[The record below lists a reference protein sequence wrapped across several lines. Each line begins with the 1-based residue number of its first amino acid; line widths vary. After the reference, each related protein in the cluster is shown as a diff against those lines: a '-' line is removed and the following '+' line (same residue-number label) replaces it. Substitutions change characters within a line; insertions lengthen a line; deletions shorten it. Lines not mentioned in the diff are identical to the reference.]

1 MVKILNTKNDN
12 YQQSNRW
19 KILGIFFG
27 YVIYVYNKK
36 SLIPLFTELISE
48 FGFSEQDAGFITSA
62 QQVSISVVTFLGG
75 ILTDYL
81 PSTFL
86 FSVGLLITGITT
98 LFFPSGTNVYYF
110 ATIWLINGI
119 GHGLELPTAIWLTKH
134 FSTKDTFA
142 TNWSFVM
149 TAVNIAGIITP
160 TWSIFL
166 SSNFGWKMA
175 LYISGTLT
183 FATGLVMLIYFR
195 EESNLKTNHQKE
207 NEETIK
213 KTTETKMGVWDLF
226 IFFPPIWIVM
236 INRFVVGLYRLSVHD
251 WSQLF
256 FASFHQYNDHNNQ
269 YLASIFITV
278 FESSSI
284 FGKLLFGKINDYFMR
299 KKLTLV
305 NNRGPSSTLVVRL
318 SIAIGLHLISAF
330 ALFLYCNLLST
341 TKNISIFVLVAVI
354 AGISSAGNVITLSI
368 LSTEIGDEKYQGL
381 ITSLCNLATKLGAL
395 CSGYPFTLIAFL
407 IGWHG
412 AYTFVMIIIIL
423 TLTLDMVFHVRCN
436 S

>member
-1 MVKILNTKNDN
+1 M
-12 YQQSNRW
+12 
-19 KILGIFFG
+19 
-27 YVIYVYNKK
+27 
-36 SLIPLFTELISE
+36 
-48 FGFSEQDAGFITSA
+48 
-62 QQVSISVVTFLGG
+62 SISVVTFLGG

-226 IFFPPIWIVM
+226 IFFPQIWIVM
-236 INRFVVGLYRLSVHD
+236 INR
-251 WSQLF
+251 
-256 FASFHQYNDHNNQ
+256 
-269 YLASIFITV
+269 
-278 FESSSI
+278 
-284 FGKLLFGKINDYFMR
+284 
-299 KKLTLV
+299 
-305 NNRGPSSTLVVRL
+305 
-318 SIAIGLHLISAF
+318 
-330 ALFLYCNLLST
+330 
-341 TKNISIFVLVAVI
+341 
-354 AGISSAGNVITLSI
+354 
-368 LSTEIGDEKYQGL
+368 
-381 ITSLCNLATKLGAL
+381 
-395 CSGYPFTLIAFL
+395 
-407 IGWHG
+407 
-412 AYTFVMIIIIL
+412 
-423 TLTLDMVFHVRCN
+423 
-436 S
+436 